1 MSFDLTPP
9 FSEIV
14 ENFLAQC
21 CQGGVGLRV
30 SDRRLFQAFR
40 AFWRR
45 VAPEAAHPALLGQ
58 FRVELTERG
67 YQSSGAKRP
76 HWYGLALRGEGA
88 NFEQGGDA
96 ARSDRGTQGEGSA
109 LPNQDTGASRRQ
121 RESSMRR
128 PK

>member
-21 CQGGVGLRV
+21 CQVGEGLRV

-40 AFWRR
+40 VFWRR

-76 HWYGLALRGEGA
+76 HWYGLALRTDET

-96 ARSDRGTQGEGSA
+96 ALSDRGTPGRGKRA
-109 LPNQDTGASRRQ
+109 
-121 RESSMRR
+121 
-128 PK
+128 PKPRHRSKLQAT